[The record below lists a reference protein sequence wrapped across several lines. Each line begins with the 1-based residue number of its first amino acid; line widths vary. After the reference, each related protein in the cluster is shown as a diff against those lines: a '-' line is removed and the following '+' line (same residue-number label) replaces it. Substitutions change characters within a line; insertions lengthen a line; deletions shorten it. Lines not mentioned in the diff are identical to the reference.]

1 MAVGQELV
9 DCMSKCIY
17 IPEKLPHGTI
27 GLQNWDPEFMQP
39 AGRGEYTK
47 ENKDSHLNQN
57 PPDAHWIK
65 NMTVVLVSCTQR
77 SPKFRLGKKGH
88 RVKNWPSDNC
98 SVAVRAALA
107 HVQKTDALC
116 LLKLRVDRRVESGPQ
131 ARNTSPLLM
140 FPYDPDH
147 SRKAWLCSLARS
159 WVSFFGFSVSF

>member
-65 NMTVVLVSCTQR
+65 KYDCSSCQLHSEVSQIQT
-77 SPKFRLGKKGH
+77 GKKG
-88 RVKNWPSDNC
+88 S
-98 SVAVRAALA
+98 
-107 HVQKTDALC
+107 
-116 LLKLRVDRRVESGPQ
+116 
-131 ARNTSPLLM
+131 
-140 FPYDPDH
+140 
-147 SRKAWLCSLARS
+147 
-159 WVSFFGFSVSF
+159 